1 MDRHTQAQEAQH
13 MTALSNALAGLAVVR
28 SLQAVNNARVEINR
42 QAQAGTLA
50 QDAATALL
58 TAARVRLDEIAEAGD
73 QGDEPAPRRTAQ
85 PAPAG
90 DRHPAVI
97 QHAEAV
103 EYPDSGPLVRGT
115 VAVFTNGVEQLVKFR
130 IPRSWEG
137 SIRALFSAAGLPEDA
152 DAERLLG
159 KTVLVTLGEYTA
171 KDGTQRSV
179 VKRWHKPAPTT
190 RTAALDRPR
199 EIAALAHPAGKQA
212 EPSWERDEQAAARA
226 PRRTPAQKARAEFQA
241 NDTDGDDIPF

>member
-1 MDRHTQAQEAQH
+1 
-13 MTALSNALAGLAVVR
+13 MTALSNSLATLASAR
-28 SLQAVNNARVEINR
+28 SLAAVNAARNEISR
-42 QAQAGTLA
+42 QAEAGALA

-103 EYPDSGPLVRGT
+103 EYPDSGPLVCGT

-152 DAERLLG
+152 EAEQLVG
-159 KTVLVTLGEYTA
+159 KAVAVTLGEYQGR
-171 KDGTQRSV
+171 DGEPRPT
-179 VKRWHKPAPTT
+179 VKRWHRPATT
-190 RTAALDRPR
+190 RTAMLDRPR
-199 EIAALAHPAGKQA
+199 EVAALPHPAPKPTGPA
-212 EPSWERDEQAAARA
+212 WERDEAAATRA